1 MSRCRANDKWR
12 NASFRHLQGSQQGSI
27 LDMMFGLFRK
37 DPRRAVIMALYTRV
51 ADASRAPFL
60 YVDATIPDT
69 VEGRLEALTVHA
81 LLVMRRLKSLPE
93 PGPEVAQEYV
103 DVLFTHVDHGL
114 RELGVGDVVVPKRM
128 KKIAQ
133 NFYGRVE
140 VYAEAI
146 DRADAEALA
155 VALARNIPG
164 VASARLAAYI
174 MMGERHLGTML
185 LEDVLNRPDL
195 FPASLDAPA

>member
-1 MSRCRANDKWR
+1 MTKGVTP
-12 NASFRHLQGSQQGSI
+12 ASGICKADNKVPIS
-27 LDMMFGLFRK
+27 DMMFGLFRK

-60 YVDATIPDT
+60 YLDGSIPDT
-69 VEGRLEALTVHA
+69 VEGRLESLTVHA
-81 LLVMRRLKSLPE
+81 LLVMRRLKALPE

-103 DVLFTHVDHGL
+103 DMLFTHVDHGL

-140 VYAEAI
+140 AY
-146 DRADAEALA
+146 ADAMDKADGEGLA

-164 VASARLAAYI
+164 VASAGLAAYV
-174 MMGERHLGTML
+174 MTSERHLGTMS
-185 LEDVLNRPDL
+185 LEDVLNRTDL
-195 FPASLDAPA
+195 FPASLDAPD

>member
-1 MSRCRANDKWR
+1 
-12 NASFRHLQGSQQGSI
+12 
-27 LDMMFGLFRK
+27 MMFGLFRK

-60 YVDATIPDT
+60 YVDAAIPDT
-69 VEGRLEALTVHA
+69 VEGRLESLTVHA
-81 LLVMRRLKSLPE
+81 LLVMRRLKALPE

-140 VYAEAI
+140 AYAEAM
-146 DRADAEALA
+146 DKGDPAGLAE
-155 VALARNIPG
+155 ALARNIPG
-164 VASARLAAYI
+164 VESARLAAYVMTGEQYLGI
-174 MMGERHLGTML
+174 MSLD
-185 LEDVLNRPDL
+185 DVLNRPDL
-195 FPASLDAPA
+195 FPASLDAPN